1 MVDVLRSSR
10 TSTNWTSSKQI
21 DYYDSHLLGA
31 VFCRDAGE
39 HSAGRWLFFCGEEE
53 SGRYVDFVLRME
65 YDTDKK
71 RVTGKRLLQN
81 LRFTI
86 NRQSWLLGRLIIF

>member
-1 MVDVLRSSR
+1 LFSAEMQGS
-10 TSTNWTSSKQI
+10 I
-21 DYYDSHLLGA
+21 ALG
-31 VFCRDAGE
+31 G
-39 HSAGRWLFFCGEEE
+39 GYFFVEKKE